1 MLKLFHNLLRF
12 SIHNQNKNDEGSH
25 TENTNESN
33 ITNDSLLDYFNINNL
48 TFEEKE
54 KYFRLNINDPF
65 AKQINLF
72 FVLKNTKKIYG
83 VMGLNYTNLKTT
95 LPQFSPLNV
104 LDTHQIFC
112 HTVSASTS
120 DLSIHKT
127 NIKRHSLYDALYA

>member
-54 KYFRLNINDPF
+54 KYFRLNSNYIKIN
-65 AKQINLF
+65 F
-72 FVLKNTKKIYG
+72 FL
-83 VMGLNYTNLKTT
+83 
-95 LPQFSPLNV
+95 
-104 LDTHQIFC
+104 
-112 HTVSASTS
+112 
-120 DLSIHKT
+120 
-127 NIKRHSLYDALYA
+127 